1 MLMKKHLAVLCLV
14 VFVALAT
21 AAQDGY
27 QSARVV
33 AFEKVASSPQH
44 PENADKYKISMQVG
58 SIFYKCEARGSVA
71 TFNDWTTGKEYPA
84 RIDEKAKT
92 MQVKGPGGEV
102 TLNITGKKG

>member
-1 MLMKKHLAVLCLV
+1 MKKGLAVICLIAMLSV
-14 VFVALAT
+14 VAF
-21 AAQDGY
+21 AQDGY
-27 QSARVV
+27 QPARVV

-58 SIFYKCEARGSVA
+58 SIFYKCEARGSIA

-84 RIDEKAKT
+84 RVDEKAKII
-92 MQVKGPGGEV
+92 QVKGPGGEV